1 MGGVAKEGV
10 EGHIRVSLKH
20 LGPDAFH
27 CNGAQL
33 ANTAQQRR
41 NPLQTTRKGGGGT
54 KRKNTRMINRQERK
68 LRSRK

>member
-41 NPLQTTRKGGGGT
+41 NPLQTTRKGGGT

>member
-10 EGHIRVSLKH
+10 EGHRVSLKH

-41 NPLQTTRKGGGGT
+41 NPLQTTRKGGGNE
-54 KRKNTRMINRQERK
+54 KEKYENDK
-68 LRSRK
+68 

>member
-41 NPLQTTRKGGGGT
+41 NPLQTTRRGGEGGGGNE
-54 KRKNTRMINRQERK
+54 KEKYENDK
-68 LRSRK
+68 

>member
-41 NPLQTTRKGGGGT
+41 NPLQTTGGGET
-54 KRKNTRMINRQERK
+54 KRKNTGMINRQERK